1 MFVGELFQ
9 EFLSGILS
17 QLFTPST
24 KAKTY
29 QLVRSC
35 CYNTLAPTATLPVL
49 MSYLQHVIH
58 NHLCNCFSWRV
69 IVSPS
74 SIVFTFTFPSFP
86 LISYHLAS
94 KTCLSLRARR
104 KILLFFLFLY
114 DRGFRVLLQWPL
126 SLSTEIIILNAPIDS
141 EKQS

>member
-58 NHLCNCFSWRV
+58 NHLCNCFSFLHCLH
-69 IVSPS
+69 IYLPLVSPHLLPPGPEDMPFS
-74 SIVFTFTFPSFP
+74 QGKTKDFTVFSF
-86 LISYHLAS
+86 
-94 KTCLSLRARR
+94 
-104 KILLFFLFLY
+104 F
-114 DRGFRVLLQWPL
+114 V
-126 SLSTEIIILNAPIDS
+126 
-141 EKQS
+141 